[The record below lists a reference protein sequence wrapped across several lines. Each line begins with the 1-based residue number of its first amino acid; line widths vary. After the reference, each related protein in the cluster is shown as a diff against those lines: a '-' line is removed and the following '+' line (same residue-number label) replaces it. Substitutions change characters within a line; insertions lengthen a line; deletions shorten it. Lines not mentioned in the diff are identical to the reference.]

1 MKGINLD
8 GKKVAVIGSRSFSDR
23 EKLYS
28 VLTKNKPKIKLIV
41 SGGARGADT
50 LATQWASDY
59 GVPYLVFPALWRDPE
74 TLAFDRGAGFRRNRL
89 IVEYADHVI
98 AFWDGVS
105 GGTQN
110 SIDIA
115 KELNKPVTIIS
126 FESVEKGTVSE
137 EES

>member
-1 MKGINLD
+1 MRGVNLT
-8 GKKVAVIGSRSFSDR
+8 GKKVAVIGSRSFGDR

-28 VLTKNKPKIKLIV
+28 VLTKNKAKIKLIV

-74 TLAFDRGAGFRRNRL
+74 TLAFDKGAGMRRNRL
-89 IVEYADHVI
+89 IVQYADHVI

-105 GGTQN
+105 NGTKN
-110 SIDIA
+110 SIDTA
-115 KELNKPVTIIS
+115 RELNKPLTIIS
-126 FESVEKGTVSE
+126 FQNSSLE
-137 EES
+137 EGDVPPQ